1 MKKIRPIL
9 LIILIFKIV
18 EISYL
23 LFTEDGKAIL
33 GRHCMS
39 LLEPSI
45 LFMEDEERLPFEVYT
60 PLFQYIYTN
69 HREPQNVQFSPN
81 DYENEVVPPIEVID
95 ANSIGICQEQEAA
108 IAKMAE
114 EENKSV
120 TSITEEVEKQERIPQ
135 IIYDKEQLQDISFIR
150 KEFYTEDPTT
160 HISDDMLSYDKLMNY
175 DASLKQD
182 NSKPQILIYHTH
194 SQEGYIDS
202 DKEDASTTIMGVGE
216 YLSEILRKKYG
227 YNVIHHLGMY
237 DVESRDYAYSNAAVG
252 LEKVLKENPSIEVII
267 DLHRDEV
274 KNETRLV
281 TNIDG
286 KDMARFMFFNGLCYT
301 NELGKLNNLQN
312 EYIQENLA
320 IAFQMQLYAKQYYP
334 GLTRKTYLKGYRYN
348 LQYRPKSILIELG
361 AQNNTYEE
369 AINSCIPISDII
381 DKVLR
386 K

>member
-9 LIILIFKIV
+9 LIIIVFKIV

-23 LFTEDGKAIL
+23 LFTEDGEIIL
-33 GRHCMS
+33 GRNCMS
-39 LLEPSI
+39 LIEPTL
-45 LFMEDEERLPFEVYT
+45 LFMEDNERLPFGVYT
-60 PLFQYIYTN
+60 PLLQYVYTN
-69 HREPQNVQFSPN
+69 HHEPIDVQFSPR
-81 DYENEVVPPIEVID
+81 DYENEVVPPIEVIE
-95 ANSIGICQEQEAA
+95 ATSIGISEEDADFLV
-108 IAKMAE
+108 KKAE
-114 EENKSV
+114 EENKKV
-120 TSITEEVEKQERIPQ
+120 VFKEEEKAVSILTPKVVYEKE
-135 IIYDKEQLQDISFIR
+135 KLQDIDFIR

-160 HISDDMLSYDKLMNY
+160 HINEDMLSYDKLMNY
-175 DASLKQD
+175 DASLIQD

-202 DKEDASTTIMGVGE
+202 VKEDASTTIMGVGE

-237 DVESRDYAYSNAAVG
+237 DVESRDYAYSNAAEG
-252 LEKVLKENPSIEVII
+252 IEKVLKENPSIEVMI

-274 KNETRLV
+274 KNDTRLV

-301 NELGKLNNLQN
+301 KELGKLNNLQN
-312 EYIQENLA
+312 DYIQENLA
-320 IAFQMQLYAKQYYP
+320 IAFQMQLYAKEYYP

-348 LQYRPKSILIELG
+348 LHYRPKSILIELG

-369 AINSCIPISDII
+369 AINSCIPLGDII
-381 DKVLR
+381 NKVLS